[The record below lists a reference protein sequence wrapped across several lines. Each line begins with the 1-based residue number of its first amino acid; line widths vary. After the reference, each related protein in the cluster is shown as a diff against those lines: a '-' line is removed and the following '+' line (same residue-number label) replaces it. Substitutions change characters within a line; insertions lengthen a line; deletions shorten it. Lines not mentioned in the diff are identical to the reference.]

1 MPAAGA
7 PFSAPSLV
15 ANDDD
20 TFRSIAVLRPPADP
34 AIGSESPVP
43 VGELSAGCLDG
54 TLAQLL
60 AAGRYEEA
68 LASQQHLDAVAQ
80 LAVQQNEYER
90 AKENDE
96 LEEAIHI
103 KKDQHPVPTPVTS
116 HQSPTAGLPAADSL
130 SLHLKVVL
138 PALRARLA
146 SDPAAWSRP
155 VAPPYATAGTL
166 AAEAASRSR
175 EAVSRFGEAEAAPF
189 ARLCSADLSSV
200 AASDLPAAAAKLRRL
215 RAAHVLL
222 METSEA
228 ILRTMTDAEALVSA
242 LPPSAGSAERAAALR
257 SPKAARLPRRF
268 LSRMARFRRSRVPK
282 KQSNRRAAAVAA
294 PDDEAPEPPLNERC
308 ALSLLPLQSANA
320 FPELPPTVAWEG
332 KRCHAPCVNLWLH
345 GVKQAWPAV

>member
-1 MPAAGA
+1 
-7 PFSAPSLV
+7 V
-15 ANDDD
+15 VD
-20 TFRSIAVLRPPADP
+20 R
-34 AIGSESPVP
+34 
-43 VGELSAGCLDG
+43 CLDG

-103 KKDQHPVPTPVTS
+103 KK
-116 HQSPTAGLPAADSL
+116 
-130 SLHLKVVL
+130 VVL

-146 SDPAAWSRP
+146 SDPAVEAWSRP

-166 AAEAASRSR
+166 AAEA
-175 EAVSRFGEAEAAPF
+175 VSRFGKAEAAPF

-222 METSEA
+222 METSREEQRAHLEALDAMGEA

-257 SPKAARLPRRF
+257 SPKVRATMQALLEMRRLGCLVASSREWHASVFCTSAVAGAAASAAEAAAKLC
-268 LSRMARFRRSRVPK
+268 AIY
-282 KQSNRRAAAVAA
+282 QRAAAVAA
-294 PDDEAPEPPLNERC
+294 PDDEAPEPVDGDKYWAAPQPLSERC
-308 ALSLLPLQSANA
+308 ALSLLPLQSADA